1 VTPSKKNFLKYTNKL
16 SERKLISCRI
26 PMSVSPPSIKRDS
39 IETYDPTYITEI
51 KSKKKLV
58 GLRGIANESETS
70 DYSQN

>member
-1 VTPSKKNFLKYTNKL
+1 
-16 SERKLISCRI
+16 
-26 PMSVSPPSIKRDS
+26 MSVSPPSIKRDS